1 MDLSLSLLLIR
12 FTVGLVIMAHGAQ
25 KLVGIGGGPGLR
37 GWTANV
43 GKMGFQP
50 APFWGLVSVST
61 EFLGGT
67 ALAVGFF
74 TPVAAAFIVAQMFV
88 AIVKAHWQRGFW
100 VSNGGLEYAFVLGI
114 VSAAIG
120 LGGPGRYSV
129 DATLGRPQRSG
140 LRAPRRAGTDRRCVD
155 DPERGDPRAGPDRA
169 GVEGADQ
176 GRGLTQPRSGSST
189 TKRTDLDAD
198 S

>member
-12 FTVGLVIMAHGAQ
+12 FTVGLVVMAHGAQ

-37 GWTANV
+37 GWITNV

-50 APFWGLVSVST
+50 APLWGLVSVSA

-74 TPVAAAFIVAQMFV
+74 TPVAAALIVGEMFV
-88 AIVKAHWQRGFW
+88 AIVKAHWHKGFW
-100 VSNGGLEYAFVLGI
+100 VKNGGLEYPFVLAV

-129 DATLGRPQRSG
+129 DATLGWDGLSGAVFGPLLALALIVDALMIRSAPTPAPARTAPAETAPGPKERSRP
-140 LRAPRRAGTDRRCVD
+140 AA
-155 DPERGDPRAGPDRA
+155 
-169 GVEGADQ
+169 
-176 GRGLTQPRSGSST
+176 
-189 TKRTDLDAD
+189 
-198 S
+198 

>member
-12 FTVGLVIMAHGAQ
+12 FTVGLVVMAHGAQ
-25 KLVGIGGGPGLR
+25 KLVGIGGGPGLQ

-50 APFWGLVSVST
+50 APFWGLVSVSA

-74 TPVAAAFIVAQMFV
+74 TPVAAALIVAQMFV
-88 AIVKAHWQRGFW
+88 AIVKVHWPRGFW
-100 VSNGGLEYAFVLGI
+100 VSSGGLEYAFVI
-114 VSAAIG
+114 AVVSAAVG

-129 DATLGRPQRSG
+129 DATLGWDGLSG
-140 LRAPRRAGTDRRCVD
+140 ALFVPLVALGLIVGALMIRNGQTAAPARTAPAPKEGTRH
-155 DPERGDPRAGPDRA
+155 AA
-169 GVEGADQ
+169 
-176 GRGLTQPRSGSST
+176 
-189 TKRTDLDAD
+189 
-198 S
+198 

>member
-129 DATLGRPQRSG
+129 DATLGWDGLSG
-140 LRAPRRAGTDRRCVD
+140 LVFVPLVALGLIVDALMIRSAATPAPARTAPASKEPLWPT
-155 DPERGDPRAGPDRA
+155 
-169 GVEGADQ
+169 
-176 GRGLTQPRSGSST
+176 RSLPT
-189 TKRTDLDAD
+189 
-198 S
+198 